1 MTTEAEVLAQFPD
14 NTTGDIDADNV
25 RNFVGATWERFN
37 GATAVDGIQFDTN
50 PPVPAH
56 TPGHMH
62 WNTTE
67 GIPEVMTNITGVVL
81 QIGHELF
88 AEVRNNSGAT
98 IPNGRAVRVTGGI
111 ATRPTIGLDNG
122 EGGILGLTTHEIA
135 NNSNGKVTLFG
146 LIRDVNTSSF
156 SEGDTLYSSST
167 GTLTTSITSSFVG
180 YVTDSHVSSGTIL
193 ASRLRADAAS
203 GTTAQRPTTRALGF
217 RYFDNDLGFPIWWNG
232 ADWVDS
238 TGSVV

>member
-1 MTTEAEVLAQFPD
+1 MTTLAEALALLPD
-14 NTTGDIDADNV
+14 NTTGEISAADMRTIV
-25 RNFVGATWERFN
+25 TDTWERTD
-37 GATAVDGIQFDTN
+37 GTAPIEGILFDTD
-50 PPVPAH
+50 PPIPAH

-67 GIPEVMTNITGVVL
+67 GIPEVMTDIPGVVL

-111 ATRPTIGLDNG
+111 ATRPTIALDNG

-146 LIRDVNTSSF
+146 LVRGLNTSSF

-180 YVTDSHVSSGTIL
+180 YVTDSHVSAGTIL
-193 ASRLRADAAS
+193 ASRLRTGAAA

-217 RYFDNDLGFPIWWNG
+217 RYFDNDLGIPIWWDG
-232 ADWVDS
+232 AAWVDA
-238 TGSVV
+238 TGATV

>member
-1 MTTEAEVLAQFPD
+1 MTTEAEVEARFPD
-14 NTTGDIDADNV
+14 NTTGDIDADDV
-25 RNFVGATWERFN
+25 RAFVSAVWERFN
-37 GATAVDGIQFDTN
+37 GATAVDGILFDTS
-50 PPVPAH
+50 PPIPAH
-56 TPGHMH
+56 TTGHMH

-67 GIPEVMTNITGVVL
+67 GIPEVMTDIPGVVL
-81 QIGHELF
+81 QIGHEFF

-111 ATRPTIGLDNG
+111 ATRPTIALDNG

-146 LIRDVNTSSF
+146 LVRGLNTSAF
-156 SEGDTLYSSST
+156 SGGDTLYSSST

-180 YVTDSHVSSGTIL
+180 YVIDSHVSNGRIL
-193 ASRLRADAAS
+193 ATRLRTDAAA

-217 RYFDNDLGFPIWWNG
+217 RYFDNTLGIPIWWNG
-232 ADWVDS
+232 SDWVDA